1 MNKFKKVALVNP
13 PYSTYLYTK
22 ERSVKSILPPLN
34 LLYLH
39 AFIRDSSDVR
49 LFDGEIYDSL
59 DSLIRDIT
67 DFNPDFIGYTST
79 TPTYPI
85 IRDISRKFMGGPT
98 QIVGG
103 VYATVAD
110 REVAR
115 DFDIVVRFEGEEPLK
130 EIINGR
136 NLREINGLTFIEN
149 EELIVTPDRKFND
162 DLDSLPLPSWD
173 LINFDKYQSS
183 IHRYGGKKF
192 GILFTT
198 RGCYFNCRY
207 CSTQLINGPK
217 LRKRS
222 PEKVGEEI
230 DMIKRLYGITHFQIW
245 DDTFTFEKDRLREL
259 CVVLKKRE
267 VTFDCNTRPDFFT
280 EEDAMLMKDSGCRN
294 IFFGVESGNSE
305 ILNYLGRPMKKEKI
319 VNSFRYAEKYGIRTT
334 ASFIIGSPI
343 ETEETLR
350 ETLDFAK
357 LLKADHVLFN
367 ILTPHKGTRIYTLS
381 VKKQLLKPY
390 DVDIEKF
397 PHEPIGVPMV
407 DNINGLDRDDINRWK
422 MEMYKNYYLRLGYM
436 SQQLRRTRSLDDIIR
451 IFKLWRI
458 YKR

>member
-1 MNKFKKVALVNP
+1 VSGPGGGGGSELETVVPDRGIFEIDR
-13 PYSTYLYTK
+13 YL
-22 ERSVKSILPPLN
+22 
-34 LLYLH
+34 
-39 AFIRDSSDVR
+39 
-49 LFDGEIYDSL
+49 SL
-59 DSLIRDIT
+59 DLVET
-67 DFNPDFIGYTST
+67 G
-79 TPTYPI
+79 
-85 IRDISRKFMGGPT
+85 
-98 QIVGG
+98 
-103 VYATVAD
+103 
-110 REVAR
+110 
-115 DFDIVVRFEGEEPLK
+115 
-130 EIINGR
+130 
-136 NLREINGLTFIEN
+136 
-149 EELIVTPDRKFND
+149 
-162 DLDSLPLPSWD
+162 
-173 LINFDKYQSS
+173 
-183 IHRYGGKKF
+183 
-192 GILFTT
+192 